1 MKVCHI
7 GTLPLEQM
15 GSITRD
21 IYYNCIGEH
30 HYSLL
35 GKEPIKADI
44 YILHCFKKHHE
55 KFRDWTPPFEGAK
68 VISLLHSSPP
78 CEPAKCS
85 DRIIIISK
93 DQGKMFFRS
102 MTFND
107 PRGFIKLIC
116 PGIKP
121 LRHTQ
126 KSNKKSIIKIARGE
140 SGKFHPEEAKVID
153 SIDAKYTLICSK
165 PEKVKDLVPKK
176 ADIIDNISIDDM
188 ESKENILAKHGI
200 YADGHGDFEDT
211 FCIALLEAMS
221 AGLAC
226 VVLRQGNNFVLDE
239 VLGDSGII
247 TDTPEKFKFAIETLI
262 KNDDLRVLYGNM
274 ARLRSKQ
281 YFSVE
286 RMLAEWNKLLI
297 ETWC

>member
-7 GTLPLEQM
+7 GTLPLEEM

-35 GKEPIKADI
+35 GKKTIKADI

-55 KFRDWTPPFEGAK
+55 KFRNWKPPFKDAK

-78 CEPAKCS
+78 CIYSKYS
-85 DRIIIISK
+85 DKVVTISK
-93 DQGKMFFRS
+93 TQDKEMFCFEGTFSKM
-102 MTFND
+102 
-107 PRGFIKLIC
+107 IY

-126 KSNKKSIIKIARGE
+126 KINKRSIIKIARGE
-140 SGKFHPEEAKVID
+140 PGKFHSKEAEVID
-153 SIDAKYTLICSK
+153 SIDAKYTLICDN
-165 PEKVKDLVPKK
+165 PYLVKALLPRK
-176 ADIIDNISIDDM
+176 ADIIEGIKINDM

-211 FCIALLEAMS
+211 FCIALLEAMN

-226 VVLRQGNNFVLDE
+226 VVLRDGNNFVLDE
-239 VLGDSGII
+239 VLGNAGII
-247 TDTPEKFKFAIETLI
+247 TNTPAKFKFAIEALI
-262 KNDDLRVLYGNM
+262 KDDNLRMLYGNL
-274 ARLRSKQ
+274 ARVRAKQ

-286 RMLAEWNKLLI
+286 RMIAEWNQLLI
-297 ETWC
+297 NTLS